1 MRENETVT
9 PAGETTVDT
18 ANGPARIALTV
29 GEPGVGLLV
38 LTHGSA
44 GSVDAPD
51 LVALRTAATR
61 LGWTVAAVTQPFRL
75 AGMRAPGAPA
85 KQDAAWLEVVTA
97 LRETVPGPLV
107 QAGRSNGARVA
118 CRTADALGARGVI
131 CLAFPVHPPGN
142 PDKHRLDELAAPH
155 CRVLVV
161 QGDRDPFGM
170 PKPVR
175 GRRKVV
181 VVTGSDHGLKG
192 ATTVVGRESRTFLRA
207 ISAHPS

>member
-1 MRENETVT
+1 MPENETTV
-9 PAGETTVDT
+9 ATTS
-18 ANGPARIALTV
+18 GPARLALTP

-51 LVALRTAATR
+51 LVALRGAAVR

-75 AGMRAPGAPA
+75 AGRRNPGAPE
-85 KQDAAWLEVVTA
+85 KQDAAWCEIVEAVRVA
-97 LRETVPGPLV
+97 APGPLV
-107 QAGRSNGARVA
+107 TAGRSNGARVA
-118 CRTADALGARGVI
+118 CRTADDLGAVGVI

-142 PDKHRLDELAAPH
+142 PDKHRLDELEAAH

-170 PKPVR
+170 PTSKR

-181 VVTGSDHGLKG
+181 VATGADHGLKA
-192 ATTVVGRESRTFLRA
+192 ATAIVTREARTFLRA
-207 ISAHPS
+207 MSGHLS